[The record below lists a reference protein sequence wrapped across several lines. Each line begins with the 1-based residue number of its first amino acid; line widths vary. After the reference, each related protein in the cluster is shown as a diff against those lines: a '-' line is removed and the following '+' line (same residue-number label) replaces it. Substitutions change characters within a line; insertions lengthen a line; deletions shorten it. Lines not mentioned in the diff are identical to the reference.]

1 MTKKR
6 APLNAEIIEGLEL
19 IRLNYTG
26 KGDEVRAK
34 ALEKDIMTI
43 QNYNEPIFD
52 KVQINNITNISEDV
66 KNPRALRGLRF
77 VFYNNR
83 RLSLRYSLVP
93 VKYSICNA

>member
-66 KNPRALRGLRF
+66 KTKIQE
-77 VFYNNR
+77 Y
-83 RLSLRYSLVP
+83 LSKGEIDETNTILPKKPLWERS
-93 VKYSICNA
+93 

>member
-26 KGDEVRAK
+26 KGDEMRAK

-52 KVQINNITNISEDV
+52 KIEISNITNISEDV
-66 KNPRALRGLRF
+66 KTKIQE
-77 VFYNNR
+77 Y
-83 RLSLRYSLVP
+83 LSKGEIDEPNTILIKKPLWERS
-93 VKYSICNA
+93 

>member
-52 KVQINNITNISEDV
+52 KVEINNITNISEDV
-66 KNPRALRGLRF
+66 KTKIQE
-77 VFYNNR
+77 Y
-83 RLSLRYSLVP
+83 LSKGEIDEPNTILTKKPLWERS
-93 VKYSICNA
+93 